1 MSSNPGNEVNIDN
14 LLKHF
19 SMNSDKDRMWVTQ
32 AKGRFERFYGKVREQ
47 PLSSFTRAMELKCRS
62 LSPIFYEFFNIDYVK
77 HPGKIGLCMLFPAA
91 ERFRIS
97 IPDMADEIK
106 SRDIVAHE
114 TGHLYNAVMALEST
128 FSDVKSDLNYRI
140 KHQKMCRTFLLN
152 YLSSQNASK
161 FVDFDK
167 QANIIGSFILNERS
181 IFYNDRMSTTRLL
194 RRSYDEILNALTNL
208 K

>member
-1 MSSNPGNEVNIDN
+1 MSSNPGNEVDINN

-19 SMNSDKDRMWVTQ
+19 NMNSDGERMWVTQ
-32 AKGRFERFYGKVREQ
+32 AKGRFKLFYEKVREQ

-62 LSPIFYEFFNIDYVK
+62 LSPIFNEFFNIDYVK
-77 HPGKIGLCMLFPAA
+77 YAGKIGLCMLFQAA

-97 IPDMADEIK
+97 IPNMADEIK

-114 TGHLYNAVMALEST
+114 TGHLYNAVMALET
-128 FSDVKSDLNYRI
+128 KFSGVKNDLNYRI

-152 YLSSQNASK
+152 YLNFQNASK
-161 FVDFDK
+161 FTDFDN

-181 IFYNDRMSTTRLL
+181 IFYNDRIRITKPLS
-194 RRSYDEILNALTNL
+194 RSYEEILIALKNL